1 MHAYEAARAYI
12 GVPFVHQGRSTRGLD
27 CIGLVERALLDAG
40 MEHYRLPANWLD
52 YGRDPHRGLLEQ
64 RMAEVFGAPVADMQ
78 PGDVVAIKYAGP
90 IRHVG
95 LIGEAEA
102 GGVRYLTLI
111 HTDSHLGRVTEHRI
125 DDRWARRIAL
135 VFRPRSAASI
145 AVSSVIGFFSGG
157 PAGQHLGF
165 MHSPVVGGYCDP
177 ENIP

>member
-1 MHAYEAARAYI
+1 M
-12 GVPFVHQGRSTRGLD
+12 
-27 CIGLVERALLDAG
+27 ERALLDAG

-52 YGRDPHRGLLEQ
+52 YGRDPHAGLLEQ
-64 RMAEVFGAPVADMQ
+64 RMADVFGAPVADMR

-95 LIGEAEA
+95 LIGEAEV

-135 VFRPRSAASI
+135 VFRPAPRAPFFIGGSADE
-145 AVSSVIGFFSGG
+145 
-157 PAGQHLGF
+157 PAGFLD
-165 MHSPVVGGYCDP
+165 SPIVGGYCDP
-177 ENIP
+177 EKIP